1 MTAPPRWPTVLFDLD
16 GTLVDTIELITSSYD
31 YALGAVL
38 GTSRPPEQVRS
49 WIGRTLRSA
58 LAEDYPEHVD
68 ELEAAYLRWNR
79 ANTARLLRPY
89 AGVETMVRDLLD
101 AQVRIGVA
109 TSKRQ
114 ESAATALRLVGLT
127 DLIDVVAAMEDTST
141 HKPDPAPLLH
151 AAARL
156 SSPPE
161 HCVYV
166 GDAAVD
172 VRAAQAA
179 GMSAIAVTWGAGVRD
194 ELAAVQPEAIVDS
207 VADLTVL
214 LLGSAQGKIARC
226 TKSAMRT

>member
-1 MTAPPRWPTVLFDLD
+1 VTAPPRWPTVLFDLD
-16 GTLVDTIELITSSYD
+16 GTLVDTIDLITSSYD

-127 DLIDVVAAMEDTST
+127 DLIDVVAA
-141 HKPDPAPLLH
+141 PLLH